1 MKPVPSTLEKI
12 SATLGPSKGLLFA
25 AAVVAIAF
33 YLSPSA
39 VAGKAQAI
47 PAPSAALLSAF
58 KTPGEATQTAVFA
71 GGCFWG
77 VQAVFQHTRGV
88 INAVSGYAGGTAAQA
103 NYDLVSRGGTGH
115 AEAVQ
120 VSFDPAQISYA
131 QLLQI
136 YFSVA
141 HDPTQL
147 NRQSPDVGPQYRSA
161 VFYQDQAQRQLTEAY
176 VVQLDAAQVFPRKIV
191 TEVSALQGFYA
202 AEDYHQNYATLHP
215 DSGYIAKY
223 DLPKIAS
230 LKTLMP
236 ALYRE
241 TPVLVKLESHGD
253 KVVQ

>member
-1 MKPVPSTLEKI
+1 MKQAMKTPAKI
-12 SATLGPSKGLLFA
+12 SALLGPSRYLLFA
-25 AAVVAIAF
+25 GAVLAVVA
-33 YLSPSA
+33 YLTPVA
-39 VAGKAQAI
+39 VAGKAQLL
-47 PAPSAALLSAF
+47 PAPSEQLLAGF
-58 KTPGEATQTAVFA
+58 KTPGKATQTVVFA

-88 INAVSGYAGGTAAQA
+88 INAVSGYAGGTASQA
-103 NYDLVSRGGTGH
+103 DYRLVSRGGTGH

-120 VSFDPAQISYA
+120 VSFDPEQISYA

-136 YFSVA
+136 YFSIA

-161 VFYQDQAQRQLTEAY
+161 VFYRDEAQRQLTEAY
-176 VVQLDAAQVFPRKIV
+176 VAQLDAARVFPRKIV
-191 TEVSALQGFYA
+191 TQVNALQDFYA

-230 LKTLMP
+230 LKALMP

-241 TPVLVKLESHGD
+241 TPVLVNLENRGEPA
-253 KVVQ
+253 VR